1 MTRVSAEQADAALT
15 AGAEQA
21 PIIGFEAADEAL
33 DRWKERRADLSGA
46 MGVWLR
52 ELSAR
57 GATPREPTRR
67 EQITA
72 LSYDELL
79 ADRPLLDRL
88 VRAVG
93 LSRDLDYIEAL
104 EEIQSWND
112 GSNPTVGRLLQ
123 RGQVDGDVL
132 CRDLIAMEDR
142 ETVHSE
148 TEVAL
153 LDSSDPKR
161 QVSIEAADEMGR
173 IYLADGV
180 DRAHLLTDAY
190 TIEYAWLKAK
200 ELDGRGAYAGEGDR
214 LGDGLTGRERFERD
228 YRAHIEEGVD
238 LVASLEAEHRR
249 ATADDL
255 SPEQLADIEAADRR
269 ELYEREKRAE
279 KQRLQDEIDERQER
293 LGRL

>member
-1 MTRVSAEQADAALT
+1 MTRVTAEQADAALA
-15 AGAEQA
+15 AGAEHA
-21 PIIGFEAADEAL
+21 PIIGFEAANAAL
-33 DRWKERRADLSGA
+33 DRWKERRANLSPA

-52 ELSAR
+52 ELHANDE
-57 GATPREPTRR
+57 TPREPTRR
-67 EQITA
+67 EQIAA
-72 LSYDELL
+72 LTYDELL

-93 LSRDLDYIEAL
+93 LNCDLDYIEAL

-112 GSNPTVGRLLQ
+112 GGNPTVGRLLQ
-123 RGQVDGDVL
+123 RGQVDDDVL
-132 CRDLIAMEDR
+132 CRDVIAMEER
-142 ETVHSE
+142 ETVDPE
-148 TEVAL
+148 PEVAL
-153 LDSSDPKR
+153 LDSSDPER

-190 TIEYAWLKAK
+190 TVEHAWLKTK
-200 ELDGRGAYAGEGDR
+200 DLDDRGVYAGDGDR

-238 LVASLEAEHRR
+238 LVASLEAAHRR

-255 SPEQLADIEAADRR
+255 SAEQVADIEAADRR
-269 ELYEREKRAE
+269 EPFEREKRAE
-279 KQRLQDEIDERQER
+279 TQRLQKEIDERQER